1 MSYCTRCG
9 SYIPQGETACPACG
23 YDPEAE
29 KAEQQQTQ
37 FTGGAAQAAQAA
49 PQSQQGEYHSQQG
62 SYQAQTEE
70 KPQSQAM
77 TWAPWNQE
85 EEKQE
90 GSYGSAQEQ
99 TGSAVSEELR
109 RLSVLSYIGPF
120 FLLPLFLHKDN
131 EFIRYHANQG
141 LCLFIFEVI
150 TNMLFGGILHLA
162 SLLFSIY
169 CVVLGAKAAASGK
182 TLELPLVGKW
192 RILKGKY

>member
-29 KAEQQQTQ
+29 KAEQQSCYS
-37 FTGGAAQAAQAA
+37 GGAAQAAQSA

-62 SYQAQTEE
+62 SYQTQTEE